1 MVVNDDAHI
10 LEVRV
15 AVELFAGKPAPTGGA
30 GALNIGETMS
40 QAVLAKETNRRQLQ
54 QIISGL
60 SDGVILAE
68 VDQSILWANEAA
80 LLMHGVEK
88 VEELGANTQEYAA
101 RFALRYRNNHP
112 LVLENYPLSRVA
124 DGEEFSDV
132 VVEVTPTGD
141 EEKTWVHR
149 LRSLVLTDASGE
161 PELLVL
167 ILSDATEWASAEQ
180 RFEKTFNANPAP
192 AVICRLSD
200 LRYIKVNQGFLEMT
214 GYSRDQVIGRSVYE
228 LDVLEQAE
236 NKDLAV
242 KRLGEGSTIPQMQ
255 AELKL
260 PEGGSKLVIVA
271 GQPLDMN
278 EEDCMLFSFTD
289 LEPRRKAE
297 TALRQSEERFAKS
310 FRLTPVPTLVCNAA
324 NRQVVDINEAFM
336 NITGYISEEL
346 IGKSIEDI
354 DFIDSPQASTQLF
367 TTLEKAGNLDGLD
380 LKIRKKGSEVID
392 CVLSADTVSIQD
404 VPCYLLVLMNITER
418 KRSELELVAAIE
430 EVMQDASWF
439 SQTLIEKLA
448 NAKSVNSPNVPNISF
463 TDLTA
468 RERDVLGLICEGLA
482 DKEIASRLKLAPNTV
497 RNHVATVY
505 SKLGVHSRS
514 AAIVW
519 ARERGLFAGE
529 LRVKKPK

>member
-1 MVVNDDAHI
+1 MTQD
-10 LEVRV
+10 
-15 AVELFAGKPAPTGGA
+15 
-30 GALNIGETMS
+30 
-40 QAVLAKETNRRQLQ
+40 VLAKETNRRQLQ

-68 VDQSILWANEAA
+68 VDQTILWANEAA
-80 LLMHGVEK
+80 LTMHGVEA
-88 VEELGANTQEYAA
+88 VMALGANTLEYAE

-112 LVLENYPLSRVA
+112 VLPENYPLARA
-124 DGEEFSDV
+124 AAGEEFSDV
-132 VVEVTPTGD
+132 VVEVTPLSD
-141 EEKTWVHR
+141 EERTWVHR
-149 LRSLVLTDASGE
+149 LRSLVITDSHGE

-214 GYSRDQVIGRSVYE
+214 GYNRDQVIGKSVYE

-236 NKDLAV
+236 RKDLAIQ
-242 KRLGEGSTIPQMQ
+242 RLGEGATIPQMQ
-255 AELKL
+255 AELRL

-278 EEDCMLFSFTD
+278 EEDCMLFSFMD
-289 LEPRRKAE
+289 MEPRRKAE
-297 TALRQSEERFAKS
+297 IALHQSEERFAKS
-310 FRLTPVPTLVCNAA
+310 FRLTPVPTLVCSAG
-324 NRQVVDINEAFM
+324 NRQVVDINDAFM
-336 NITGYISEEL
+336 SITGYISEEL

-354 DFIDSPQASTQLF
+354 DFIDNAQTREQLF
-367 TTLEKAGNLDGLD
+367 ANLEKAGNLDGQD
-380 LKIRKKGSEVID
+380 LKVRKKGNEVID
-392 CVLSADTVSIQD
+392 CVVSADTVIIED
-404 VPCYLLVLMNITER
+404 VPCYLMVMMNITER

-448 NAKSVNSPNVPNISF
+448 NAKSVNSPNLPNVAF

-505 SKLGVHSRS
+505 SKLNVHSRS

-529 LRVKKPK
+529 LRLKNKP